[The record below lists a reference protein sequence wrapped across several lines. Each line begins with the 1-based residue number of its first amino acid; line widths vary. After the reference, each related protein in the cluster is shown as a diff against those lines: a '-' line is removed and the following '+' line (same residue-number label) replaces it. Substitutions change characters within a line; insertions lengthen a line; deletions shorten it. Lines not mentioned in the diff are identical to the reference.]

1 MKKLI
6 TGSVIIVLIIALCAA
21 LVHFWDNM
29 YYVQILD
36 RMDCGVSLSDVKI
49 ELINE
54 DRGGM
59 TNDGVSLYKM
69 TIKDK
74 FDINEMRL
82 IFADLSRYCE
92 LCKTLNDILIK
103 HDISEILDVK

>member
-36 RMDCGVSLSDVKI
+36 RMDCGVLLSDVKI

-59 TNDGVSLYKM
+59 TKWWELLMYAPHVIIIAAAIMIMSRRNDKKREDLQGRD
-69 TIKDK
+69 KD
-74 FDINEMRL
+74 E
-82 IFADLSRYCE
+82 
-92 LCKTLNDILIK
+92 
-103 HDISEILDVK
+103 